1 MNRSLLV
8 HSHLFLKL
16 LIYLDKVQAP
26 NLRCNTIAATIFAYG
41 QTSSGKTFTMRG
53 VTESAIAD
61 IFGYIQRVNS
71 FLRLFIK
78 IRLTS

>member
-1 MNRSLLV
+1 MFKGRQGEM
-8 HSHLFLKL
+8 FLNL
-16 LIYLDKVQAP
+16 LIYLDKLEAP
-26 NLRCNTIAATIFAYG
+26 NLRYNTNAATIFAYG

-71 FLRLFIK
+71 FLSLFKK
-78 IRLTS
+78 IRLFS